1 MAFKTRLRQSKII
14 KLIEYSCYKM
24 KETSNNSKHE
34 INNKSNNN
42 NSLNSRTLFG
52 FTCISDKLVKSKAKP

>member
-34 INNKSNNN
+34 IIIRVIIIIVILELFLG
-42 NSLNSRTLFG
+42 SLVFR
-52 FTCISDKLVKSKAKP
+52 IS